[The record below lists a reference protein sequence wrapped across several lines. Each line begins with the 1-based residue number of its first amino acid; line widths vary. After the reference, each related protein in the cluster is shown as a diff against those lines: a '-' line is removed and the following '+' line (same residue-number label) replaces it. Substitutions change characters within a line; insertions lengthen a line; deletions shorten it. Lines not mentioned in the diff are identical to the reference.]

1 LRTSSLARTGCQGR
15 KKSFSLP
22 ITVRQDHLQA
32 VPKHGVLEIML
43 PKEEKAK
50 PRRVQVEV
58 RAQARTRGGISE
70 AEEGIIPSRD
80 GEVAQG
86 RSQTKG

>member
-1 LRTSSLARTGCQGR
+1 M
-15 KKSFSLP
+15 
-22 ITVRQDHLQA
+22 VRQDHLQA
-32 VPKHGVLEIML
+32 VLKHGVLEITL

-50 PRRVQVEV
+50 PRQVQVEV

-86 RSQTKG
+86 RRQTKG